1 MVKYLYFCD
10 LNFWAPLSTSF
21 MVKTIFFE
29 NLFNNM
35 LRHTSLI
42 ACLAGHGR
50 QACPA
55 SRGRRVSQIAT
66 AIFLPRP
73 DAKALGDSV
82 QPCLACIL
90 LNFYSFRGK

>member
-1 MVKYLYFCD
+1 
-10 LNFWAPLSTSF
+10 

-50 QACPA
+50 Q
-55 SRGRRVSQIAT
+55 VSQITT

-73 DAKALGDSV
+73 DAKALGESLDPTLKLWATASAWEASASGGRC
-82 QPCLACIL
+82 PALSGLHLIEFL
-90 LNFYSFRGK
+90 LIQR

>member
-1 MVKYLYFCD
+1 MLYKSKEDYLKG
-10 LNFWAPLSTSF
+10 TSITPF

-42 ACLAGHGR
+42 
-50 QACPA
+50 ACPA

-90 LNFYSFRGK
+90 LNFYSFRGNRGALIQKSSG